1 MSVYPALPSIPHSGD
16 EPLLNTTL
24 SSYWAWA
31 HSNLMDNAERGALAE
46 FLVKQAVGDE
56 SATRTNWDAYDL
68 LSPEGIKVEI
78 KASGYLQSWEQDKLS
93 NIVFS
98 IRPTYGWDARTNSTD
113 TVMRRQSDVYVFCL
127 HKHKEQST
135 VNPLDIEQ
143 WEFYVVPTRT
153 LNEKCGDQ
161 KTISLSGL
169 QALGIEPVAYDSIKK
184 EILRTT
190 NAQER
195 ISETDRRE
203 S

>member
-1 MSVYPALPSIPHSGD
+1 MIYIMSTYPALPDKPHSGA

-24 SSYWAWA
+24 SAYWEWA

-46 FLVKQAVGDE
+46 FIVKQAVGDM

-78 KASGYLQSWEQDKLS
+78 KASGYLQSWDQDKFS
-93 NIVFS
+93 SIKFS

-127 HKHKEQST
+127 HKHKDKST

-153 LNEKCGDQ
+153 LNERCGDQ
-161 KTISLSGL
+161 KSITLSAL
-169 QALGIEPVAYDSIKK
+169 KALGIEPVKYESIKK
-184 EILRTT
+184 EILNT
-190 NAQER
+190 
-195 ISETDRRE
+195 IDR
-203 S
+203 